1 MSHSNIQDIGVSVGS
16 SIISRNIFQGAE
28 ILEFGVKGSV
38 GSSRDVAEEKSSFF
52 NLFEVGL
59 DIGLRVPRPIAPK
72 FFKRIYFDKFYVK
85 TKMSFGVS
93 VQENIGLDRQTF
105 TGNLEYYWKTD
116 KTRSFNIKLVD
127 IEYVDNRATNN
138 YFNVYRN
145 SYERLNNISKSIFGL
160 DKVIS
165 IRKTIFQF
173 LMVLIISLMMF

>member
-1 MSHSNIQDIGVSVGS
+1 MSHSNIQDIGVSIGS
-16 SIISRNIFQGAE
+16 SIISRNIFRGAE

-59 DIGLRVPRPIAPK
+59 DLGLRVPRPIAPG
-72 FFKRIYFDKFYVK
+72 FLKRIYFDNFYVK
-85 TKMSFGVS
+85 TRMSLGVS

-105 TGNLEYYWKTD
+105 TGNFEYYWKSN
-116 KTRSFNIKLVD
+116 KTRSLNLKLID

-145 SYERLNNISKSIFGL
+145 
-160 DKVIS
+160 
-165 IRKTIFQF
+165 
-173 LMVLIISLMMF
+173 LMNV